1 MADLF
6 KHLVVLMMEN
16 RSFDHVLGF
25 LPGVNGLTG
34 NETNPL
40 GPNGPLVRVSRN
52 ARTVHDLIPDPG
64 HEFVNVNVQIF
75 GNTQG
80 SDAGQPRMQGF
91 VQDYALVSND
101 STQAANIMKCFTP
114 DTVPVLSALAKAY
127 AVSDTWFSSVP
138 GPTIPNRLFAH
149 GATSNGSL
157 TQDVVAAPATL
168 HTIFEAM
175 DEPGNM
181 DTYKIY
187 SDGSSVLMANL
198 YLLDRQSAFHPFSDF
213 ADDCANGDLPAYTF
227 IEPSYDDS
235 FTAGTFAT
243 SQHPDFPM
251 DEGEGLIADVYN
263 ALTGS
268 PDWQDT
274 LLLIVYDEHGGIFD
288 HVTPPSVSPS
298 PVNANLPD
306 VDHSVNPPF
315 DFRRLG
321 VRVPAVFVSPRIS
334 ANRVISGQNFEHSS
348 IVATVRKMFCANK
361 TPFNWRE
368 AQAPTFEG
376 VLDLDA
382 PRPDIQLPPPFVSA
396 AVSAADIQTAHA
408 AIAPGDA
415 TPAVIEATALPKQP
429 PEVRKPTDLMM
440 AMAGAMEYSM
450 KQRGIKPP
458 MSLKQIYT
466 AQDAVNYLANAKK
479 LLHLR

>member
-1 MADLF
+1 
-6 KHLVVLMMEN
+6 
-16 RSFDHVLGF
+16 
-25 LPGVNGLTG
+25 
-34 NETNPL
+34 
-40 GPNGPLVRVSRN
+40 
-52 ARTVHDLIPDPG
+52 
-64 HEFVNVNVQIF
+64 
-75 GNTQG
+75 
-80 SDAGQPRMQGF
+80 
-91 VQDYALVSND
+91 
-101 STQAANIMKCFTP
+101 
-114 DTVPVLSALAKAY
+114 
-127 AVSDTWFSSVP
+127 
-138 GPTIPNRLFAH
+138 
-149 GATSNGSL
+149 
-157 TQDVVAAPATL
+157 
-168 HTIFEAM
+168 
-175 DEPGNM
+175 
-181 DTYKIY
+181 
-187 SDGSSVLMANL
+187 
-198 YLLDRQSAFHPFSDF
+198 
-213 ADDCANGDLPAYTF
+213 
-227 IEPSYDDS
+227 
-235 FTAGTFAT
+235 
-243 SQHPDFPM
+243 
-251 DEGEGLIADVYN
+251 
-263 ALTGS
+263 
-268 PDWQDT
+268 
-274 LLLIVYDEHGGIFD
+274 
-288 HVTPPSVSPS
+288 VTPPSVSPS
-298 PVNANLPD
+298 PVNANLPV

-315 DFRRLG
+315 DFRTLG